1 MNGSN
6 TLQQLNTEEIK
17 LKNVYKR
24 FKLFF
29 FEVENLIEEIN
40 LWKYCRMMLL
50 LDEKKEMVKIIS
62 NYSTEGL
69 EYLYTNKMLVELN
82 NTTNKSLLYSM
93 KFNKATPKNDN
104 SKLIEER
111 ILEIEKKVNT
121 TIVNDMRMKSLIK
134 CNSEIYYFD
143 YIHKLDND
151 TSILSYI
158 FIIIIEI
165 DIDEVLDRCILENKT
180 NLDFYYCIYIN
191 LCCRLCWKMWD

>member
-1 MNGSN
+1 
-6 TLQQLNTEEIK
+6 
-17 LKNVYKR
+17 
-24 FKLFF
+24 
-29 FEVENLIEEIN
+29 
-40 LWKYCRMMLL
+40 
-50 LDEKKEMVKIIS
+50 
-62 NYSTEGL
+62 
-69 EYLYTNKMLVELN
+69 
-82 NTTNKSLLYSM
+82 M
-93 KFNKATPKNDN
+93 KFNKATLKNDN

-111 ILEIEKKVNT
+111 ILEIENKVNT

-191 LCCRLCWKMWD
+191 LCCRLCWKMWN